1 MSQQYWS
8 LDESEDPNLA
18 WSNWKTKF
26 WRVVNSHAPFG
37 TRRTKLNK
45 TPWINSALKK
55 DMHCRDAAKKESDKN
70 KES

>member
-18 WSNWKTKF
+18 WSYWKTKF
-26 WRVVNSHAPFG
+26 WRVVNSHAPFQ

-45 TPWINSALKK
+45 TSWINSASKK
-55 DMHCRDAAKKESDKN
+55 NMRCRDAAKKESDKN